1 MIVGEEPC
9 GPESAADVYKHV
21 EHVHIHEGT
30 SKNEDSNDDEL
41 PRAEAILDDGEFD
54 HREESDKFRNCV
66 EKGWGVRGLL
76 LISCLSFD
84 RDLKL

>member
-1 MIVGEEPC
+1 MLVGEEPC

-41 PRAEAILDDGEFD
+41 SRAEAILDDGEFD
-54 HREESDKFRNCV
+54 HREDIRQVQKLCR
-66 EKGWGVRGLL
+66 KGMGREGVAFDF
-76 LISCLSFD
+76 LSQ
-84 RDLKL
+84 L